1 MILNC
6 WAFVS
11 MKSFI
16 LTKLYHSV
24 WVMHVTS
31 LKNSVLPFIGFSKTS
46 FLSNIVYIFLMI
58 FNIPINSEK
67 KTLLPTTTL
76 TWVWK
81 LTRWVCLPEDKLIKL
96 RQTISAFKG
105 KRTATLREL
114 HSLIGLLNFACACDV
129 VPPGRTFPRRII
141 DITRGIQKPHH
152 HRNLDK
158 NARADLATF
167 LLNILM
173 AEPFSHQDW
182 HSLQKPYTYSSML
195 VM

>member
-31 LKNSVLPFIGFSKTS
+31 LKNSVLPFIEFSKTS

-67 KTLLPTTTL
+67 NSVTYYYINMGLEIDSLSL
-76 TWVWK
+76 SSW
-81 LTRWVCLPEDKLIKL
+81 
-96 RQTISAFKG
+96 RQTNQVETNSAFKG

-114 HSLIGLLNFACACDV
+114 QSLVGLLNFACACDV
-129 VPPGRTFPRRII
+129 VLPGRTFPRRII

-158 NARADLATF
+158 NARADLAAF